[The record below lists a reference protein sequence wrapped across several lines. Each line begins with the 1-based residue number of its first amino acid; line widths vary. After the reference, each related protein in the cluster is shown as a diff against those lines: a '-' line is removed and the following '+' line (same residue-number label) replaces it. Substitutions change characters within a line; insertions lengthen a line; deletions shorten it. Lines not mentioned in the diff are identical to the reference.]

1 MLIGWVQGEGFLVD
15 DSRTARC
22 GQYTQFSR
30 LCTRTLYSMIIDSLS
45 ELSSASQA
53 GEDVFEDDNS
63 KFPAH
68 HPSHSYGGES
78 TRKSQ
83 VPFSLIIV

>member
-1 MLIGWVQGEGFLVD
+1 
-15 DSRTARC
+15 
-22 GQYTQFSR
+22 
-30 LCTRTLYSMIIDSLS
+30 MIIDSLS